1 MTRKV
6 ISATLLVTLILMCQV
21 AWASSMLGWVVTENN
36 ALIIIRADGTQVPC
50 QQYAELYEG
59 DVIQGEGADLLAI
72 QWYLPAA
79 GKESTANGVRVTL
92 KRPGFFQSLVADVKD
107 FLGLTEEAR
116 VALGLNTRSTKQ
128 KLPSEAYLYPG
139 YYATVALDE
148 KVKLTWGRSDAE
160 ELTIK
165 DNTGNVVY
173 NTKVSGVTAI
183 ELQPDKVGLRD
194 GEVYQWMVDEIAG
207 PYSLKVLSE
216 DAAAILRRDLVALD
230 KGANPYE
237 KSLKK
242 AAYVRMLSDSYPD
255 DFDLYWLSDRYARA
269 AFGSADEKLNKRAV
283 YFIECYKL
291 HLNEQE
297 RRSNACTR
305 EGGK

>member
-1 MTRKV
+1 MPKRV
-6 ISATLLVTLILMCQV
+6 IPVTILVTLILMCQV
-21 AWASSMLGWVVTENN
+21 AWAGSMLGWVETENN
-36 ALIIIRADGTQVPC
+36 ALVIIRTDGTQVPC
-50 QQYAELYEG
+50 QQYTELYEG

-79 GKESTANGVRVTL
+79 GKESTANGVHVIL
-92 KRPGFFQSLVADVKD
+92 KRPGFFPSLVADVKD

-116 VALGLNTRSTKQ
+116 VVLGLNTRSAKQ
-128 KLPSEAYLYPG
+128 KLPSEASLYPG
-139 YYATVALDE
+139 YYATAALDE
-148 KVKLTWGRSDAE
+148 KVKLAWGQPDAE

-173 NTKVSGVTAI
+173 STKVSGLTAI
-183 ELQPDKVGLRD
+183 ELQPDKADLRA

-216 DAAAILRRDLVALD
+216 DAAAILRRDLATLD

-255 DFDLYWLSDRYARA
+255 DFDLYWLSDLYARA
-269 AFGSADEKLNKRAV
+269 AFGSFDEKLNKRAI

-291 HLNEQE
+291 HLNDQE
-297 RRSNACTR
+297 RRSNASAK